1 MASAILRP
9 DSNRS
14 RATRFIEFLDYVKA
28 MEPRG
33 LWVAPFGEVAAYF
46 RAQKIVEAA
55 PAQVVSGDKKFTWQV
70 PTPFPHGVVLKVA
83 VEGPTHA
90 RLYQAGHELRRG
102 KDGVYSVAFDSREL
116 VVKGQL

>member
-1 MASAILRP
+1 
-9 DSNRS
+9 
-14 RATRFIEFLDYVKA
+14 

-55 PAQVVSGDKKFTWQV
+55 PVQIVSGDKKFAWQV
-70 PTPFPHGVVLKVA
+70 PVPFPSGVVLKVA
-83 VEGPTHA
+83 VDGSTHA
-90 RLYQAGHELRRG
+90 RLYQAGRELRRG
-102 KDGVYSVAFDSREL
+102 KDGIYSVAFDAREL